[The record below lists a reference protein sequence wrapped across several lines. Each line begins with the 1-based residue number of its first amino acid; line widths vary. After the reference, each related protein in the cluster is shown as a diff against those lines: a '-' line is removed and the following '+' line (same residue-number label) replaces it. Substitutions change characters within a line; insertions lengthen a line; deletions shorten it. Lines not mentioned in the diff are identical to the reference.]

1 MFAGASLPIHPDTLY
16 QLLDHLREAG
26 SPLSP
31 AEAADLALRDWLST
45 VRAKRDKEGAILH
58 GYRWKQLFLPEGTR
72 LRVWLRHEHGHAEV
86 IGDELTYEGRA
97 VSPNEY
103 VRCCAGT
110 HRNAWE
116 LISILLPGAPKWIPA
131 TVLRRQGSAGQ
142 PNECAPAPAPP
153 CATEPAIKLPPAP
166 RPKQPN
172 QKLWGERRGWNLPG
186 RRETD
191 CMPEQVFL
199 DH

>member
-1 MFAGASLPIHPDTLY
+1 MFEGTSLAIRPDTLY
-16 QLLDHLREAG
+16 QLLDHLRETG
-26 SPLSP
+26 SPLKP
-31 AEAADLALRDWLST
+31 AEAAEQALRAWLANA
-45 VRAKRDKEGAILH
+45 REQRGDNGAILH
-58 GYRWKQLFLPEGTR
+58 GYRWKTLFLPEGSR

-86 IGDELTYEGRA
+86 IGDELIYDDRP

-103 VRCCAGT
+103 VRHCAGPN
-110 HRNAWE
+110 RNAWE

-131 TVLRRQGSAGQ
+131 TVLRRQAGVT
-142 PNECAPAPAPP
+142 PPDAPAEPPA
-153 CATEPAIKLPPAP
+153 AGPAVRLPPAA
-166 RPKQPN
+166 RPKQAT
-172 QKLWGERRGWNLPG
+172 QKLWGERRAWNQLG